1 MRVRMLALAVFIL
14 PAAAFA
20 DQLPESDQ
28 RHTIRHTD
36 LRYEMPEYASLE
48 VWKRRAAFLRKQIL
62 HSAGWR
68 PFRKRSRLTLKSSA
82 GSNAMGTLPR
92 RFCWRRIRDFF

>member
-1 MRVRMLALAVFIL
+1 MHVRMLALAVFIL

-48 VWKRRAAFLRKQIL
+48 VWKRRAAFFAQ
-62 HSAGWR
+62 AD
-68 PFRKRSRLTLKSSA
+68 PPQCRSGAPSGKEA
-82 GSNAMGTLPR
+82 A
-92 RFCWRRIRDFF
+92 